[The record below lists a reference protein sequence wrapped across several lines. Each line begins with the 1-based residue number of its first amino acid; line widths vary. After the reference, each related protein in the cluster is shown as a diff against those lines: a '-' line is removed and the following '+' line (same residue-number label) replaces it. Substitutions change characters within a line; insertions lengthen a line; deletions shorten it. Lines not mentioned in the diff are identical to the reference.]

1 MVIETPQPFQLLI
14 ADDSRGFREILREL
28 LEPRLLVCI
37 HEVESGEKAVE
48 YSQEYHIDI
57 VLLDM
62 HMHVMTGLEA
72 MKLLKDLNANRPCIL
87 ITSDANDALRRD
99 AEKAD
104 AYSVLSKPVH
114 RQELCTT
121 VSNALEHAYKDPG
134 LGVSA

>member
-14 ADDSRGFREILREL
+14 ADDNRGFREVLREL

-48 YSQEYHIDI
+48 YSKEFHIDI

-72 MKLLKDLNANRPCIL
+72 LKLLKDLNSNRPCIL
-87 ITSDANDALRRD
+87 ITSEANDALRRD
-99 AEKAD
+99 AEEAD

-114 RQELCTT
+114 RKELCKT
-121 VSNALEHAYKDPG
+121 VSSALEFAYHDR
-134 LGVSA
+134 GVG